1 MIFNIFF
8 YISSFSQNW
17 PTYNLQGLHSVHTLL
32 QGLLSIYMHPFARAF
47 FSTPFGK
54 GSLKIPFCKG
64 LPFYKGYKTLLQ
76 GFFVDAYPFPRAQRS
91 KGQGNLFT
99 STCLICKASSLPIL
113 SFCKDFMTSSQIYS
127 CCELQVAGTST
138 IKILLAPCPS
148 SKHPVR

>member
-1 MIFNIFF
+1 MHYRGFSIYIHTHVNTHVFQNYFQTVLMSLLHGDSYFALLIKYLYLFYLFFKFVYLWIFNIF

-64 LPFYKGYKTLLQ
+64 LPFYKGYHSWL
-76 GFFVDAYPFPRAQRS
+76 
-91 KGQGNLFT
+91 
-99 STCLICKASSLPIL
+99 
-113 SFCKDFMTSSQIYS
+113 
-127 CCELQVAGTST
+127 
-138 IKILLAPCPS
+138 
-148 SKHPVR
+148 